1 MKKRTAAIAAFLSLM
16 SIGQALVI
24 GSGAALTSAVVMLFV
39 PEKAQAEYSDVY
51 FYRGRDKYH
60 DGDYYGAISDYTK
73 SNAINPNSYSYY
85 FMAKAKKKIGDM
97 KGACADWR
105 KVYSFGYETG
115 ALKLVRKFCQ

>member
-60 DGDYYGAISDYTK
+60 DGDYYGAICDFNK
-73 SNAINPNSYSYY
+73 GIAIYPRYRDAYVEL
-85 FMAKAKKKIGDM
+85 A
-97 KGACADWR
+97 
-105 KVYSFGYETG
+105 
-115 ALKLVRKFCQ
+115 

>member
-60 DGDYYGAISDYTK
+60 DGDYYGAICDFNK
-73 SNAINPNSYSYY
+73 ELRFIRDIVMHMSNLHNQS
-85 FMAKAKKKIGDM
+85 
-97 KGACADWR
+97 
-105 KVYSFGYETG
+105 
-115 ALKLVRKFCQ
+115 LH

>member
-60 DGDYYGAISDYTK
+60 DGDYYGAICDFNK
-73 SNAINPNSYSYY
+73 GIAIYPRYRDAYVLLHGYHSVHLQHHILFVMNPVPQY
-85 FMAKAKKKIGDM
+85 
-97 KGACADWR
+97 
-105 KVYSFGYETG
+105 
-115 ALKLVRKFCQ
+115 